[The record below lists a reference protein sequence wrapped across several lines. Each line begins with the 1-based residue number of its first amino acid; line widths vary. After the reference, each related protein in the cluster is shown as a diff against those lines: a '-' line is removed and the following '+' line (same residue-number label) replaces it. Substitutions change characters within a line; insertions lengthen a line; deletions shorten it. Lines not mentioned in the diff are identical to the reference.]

1 MKPVIKNLLISFAV
15 VFAISF
21 GLGLLERMNDVSFG
35 TSSTVLSMGLG
46 FFTFFILHMMS
57 GNRKE
62 VRADN
67 ASRQA
72 SLSAVAPSGHAL
84 LYVYR
89 EGFMGKAVG
98 WNVSLD
104 GAALAQLRSPRFTQT
119 AVSPGIHTLA
129 VALSGFAGSQ
139 NKPTEMRFEA
149 QSGEVIVFAMKSKM
163 GALSNT
169 LSFEREQ
176 DPQAALQK
184 FSKMPMV
191 AAERGAGL
199 NAA

>member
-1 MKPVIKNLLISFAV
+1 
-15 VFAISF
+15 
-21 GLGLLERMNDVSFG
+21 
-35 TSSTVLSMGLG
+35 
-46 FFTFFILHMMS
+46 
-57 GNRKE
+57 
-62 VRADN
+62 
-67 ASRQA
+67 
-72 SLSAVAPSGHAL
+72 
-84 LYVYR
+84 
-89 EGFMGKAVG
+89 MGKAVG

-184 FSKMPMV
+184 YSKMPMV